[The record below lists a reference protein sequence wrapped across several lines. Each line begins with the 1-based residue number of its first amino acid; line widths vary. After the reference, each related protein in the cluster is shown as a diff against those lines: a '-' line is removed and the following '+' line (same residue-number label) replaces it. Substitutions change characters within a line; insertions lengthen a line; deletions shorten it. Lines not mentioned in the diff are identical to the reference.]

1 MLDVEGQGVHD
12 VGGVAA
18 VIHQHHLVQDLG
30 RGPVEDTPHGPQQRG
45 ERLCN
50 TRARDATSS
59 VKTGVT
65 IVEDDDHAG
74 GGEVVEDIGE
84 GLALA

>member
-12 VGGVAA
+12 VCVVAA

-30 RGPVEDTPHGPQQRG
+30 RGPVQDTPHRSQQRG

-50 TRARDATSS
+50 TRARDET
-59 VKTGVT
+59 T
-65 IVEDDDHAG
+65 
-74 GGEVVEDIGE
+74 
-84 GLALA
+84 